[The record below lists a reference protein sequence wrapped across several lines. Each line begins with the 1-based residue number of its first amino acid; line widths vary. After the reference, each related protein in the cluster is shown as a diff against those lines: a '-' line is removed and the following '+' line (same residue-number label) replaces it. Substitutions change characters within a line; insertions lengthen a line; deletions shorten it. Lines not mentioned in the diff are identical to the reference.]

1 MADNKRDLYE
11 VLGVSKTASN
21 DEIKKAYRKLAKQY
35 HPDINKEPEAEAKF
49 KEATEAADILL
60 DDQKRQMYDQ
70 YGFAGIDGANGAGG
84 FGGFGGFSDFF
95 SGFANGSHG
104 DFFSG
109 IFDDLFG
116 GFGGGKKQSRQQ
128 QNFDIIDVE
137 LSLTD
142 LINGVEL
149 KKTIPLIKQC
159 PDCNGVGAKNK
170 SDVVT
175 CDVCN
180 GHGQV
185 LQQQNLGFATFQTQV
200 VCPKCRGNGK
210 AIKNPCRK
218 CAGEGLVQEK
228 EAIEI
233 PIPRGLVPGQQI
245 VVHNIGN
252 YDKKGRRGD
261 IYVNIKADFDDA
273 NIEIYR
279 NYDIDWLV
287 DISYL
292 DALLG
297 KEVEFNFAGEHFT
310 ARIPSGSKNAD
321 RITVK
326 GRGLYKGANSSHRA
340 NLHLIVNI
348 VLPKTLSHE
357 EKELLQKVADI
368 SKFDTDNKIK

>member
-70 YGFAGIDGANGAGG
+70 YGFAGIG
-84 FGGFGGFSDFF
+84 
-95 SGFANGSHG
+95 
-104 DFFSG
+104 
-109 IFDDLFG
+109 
-116 GFGGGKKQSRQQ
+116 
-128 QNFDIIDVE
+128 
-137 LSLTD
+137 
-142 LINGVEL
+142 
-149 KKTIPLIKQC
+149 
-159 PDCNGVGAKNK
+159 
-170 SDVVT
+170 
-175 CDVCN
+175 
-180 GHGQV
+180 
-185 LQQQNLGFATFQTQV
+185 
-200 VCPKCRGNGK
+200 
-210 AIKNPCRK
+210 RK

-279 NYDIDWLV
+279 NYDID
-287 DISYL
+287 
-292 DALLG
+292 
-297 KEVEFNFAGEHFT
+297 
-310 ARIPSGSKNAD
+310 
-321 RITVK
+321 
-326 GRGLYKGANSSHRA
+326 
-340 NLHLIVNI
+340 
-348 VLPKTLSHE
+348 
-357 EKELLQKVADI
+357 
-368 SKFDTDNKIK
+368 